1 MCFFVPFCNKSVAE
15 QQEAFQQTTNGLQ
28 TGAQR
33 RVKAQVSTH
42 KNNSDMAYIYIAIM
56 MHINPQ

>member
-15 QQEAFQQTTNGLQ
+15 QQEAFQQTANRLQ

-33 RVKAQVSTH
+33 HVKALKGTGQHT
-42 KNNSDMAYIYIAIM
+42 
-56 MHINPQ
+56 